1 MEHSS
6 ERLCAQPNQ
15 SSPTR
20 RTMLKIAAAA
30 SLAPIPIAA
39 AAVEVAPTLAP
50 NVPEAMA
57 GYYAFLLMEIAAI
70 EDAYGIPEMHA
81 ATAVA
86 GASRGSAMQSGS
98 TVRQRYDWLSGFT
111 DTRSL
116 FTAKEA

>member
-1 MEHSS
+1 MEDSS
-6 ERLCAQPNQ
+6 KRLFAQPRRQ
-15 SSPTR
+15 SPTR
-20 RTMLKIAAAA
+20 RTVLKLAAAA

-39 AAVEVAPTLAP
+39 AAVDVAPTLAP

-57 GYYAFLLMEIAAI
+57 GYYAFLLMELAAI
-70 EDAYGIPEMHA
+70 EDVYGIPEMHA
-81 ATAVA
+81 ATAAA